1 MKIINI
7 ILCPP
12 TDNLAKAKIFKLII
26 QIMDYES
33 IEASKVLNTFT
44 MKCLNE
50 LNLLSVVFKMIKIHR
65 DHEPLLQHGVTLQ
78 SSRCGESCG
87 SQNSG
92 RNCPTYQ
99 GRVLPQA
106 RNEEAFMIL
115 K

>member
-65 DHEPLLQHGVTLQ
+65 DHEPLLQHGVTIQ
-78 SSRCGESCG
+78 NARCGESCG
-87 SQNSG
+87 IGTQ
-92 RNCPTYQ
+92 
-99 GRVLPQA
+99 
-106 RNEEAFMIL
+106 EETAQLIKVGFCHKQEMKRL
-115 K
+115 S